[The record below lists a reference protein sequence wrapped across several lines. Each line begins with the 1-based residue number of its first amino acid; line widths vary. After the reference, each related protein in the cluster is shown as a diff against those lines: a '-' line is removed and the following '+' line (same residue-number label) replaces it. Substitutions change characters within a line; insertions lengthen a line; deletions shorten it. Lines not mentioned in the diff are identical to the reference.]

1 MHICYAFNDDIKK
14 TSFSFNFL
22 KMIEILILSLVQGIT
37 EFLPVSSSSHL
48 ILISKFVNFE
58 NQGLSIDVS
67 LHIGSFIAVL
77 TYFYKDIFNFF
88 ENREL
93 FIKII
98 VSSIPVILIGYV
110 LVQTNFIGELRNIRV
125 IAWMTI
131 IFGILLYISDR
142 FKLEKEIKTN
152 FNFKVALII
161 GFFQAISLIPGV
173 SRSGITITA
182 ARFLNFKRFDS
193 AKISFLLSIPT
204 LAAVSIYGFNNIL
217 IREDLNFSIINL
229 FSIFVSFLFSF
240 LTIKIFLKY
249 IQKFNLNLIIA
260 YRIVLGLVLLYFA
273 YLQ

>member
-1 MHICYAFNDDIKK
+1 MHICYAFHDDIKK
-14 TSFSFNFL
+14 TSFGFNFL

-48 ILISKFVNFE
+48 ILISNFVNFE

-77 TYFYKDIFNFF
+77 TYFYKDISNFF
-88 ENREL
+88 KNREL

-98 VSSIPVILIGYV
+98 ISSIPVILIGYI
-110 LVQTNFIGELRNIRV
+110 LVQTNFIEEIRNIKV
-125 IAWMTI
+125 IAWMTL

-152 FNFKVALII
+152 FNFKSALII

-182 ARFLNFKRFDS
+182 ARLLNFKRFDS
-193 AKISFLLSIPT
+193 VKISFLLSIPT
-204 LAAVSIYGFNNIL
+204 LAAVSIYGLNNI
-217 IREDLNFSIINL
+217 ITRENLNFSIINL

-240 LTIKIFLKY
+240 FTIKFFLEY
-249 IQKFNLNLIIA
+249 IKKFNLNLIIA
-260 YRIVLGLVLLYFA
+260 YRILLGLVLLYFA